1 MDANAQTVSK
11 KFYDLFEKQIK
22 GLLKLITDLQ
32 SAEPLIVF
40 DSLGLYIETIAQIL
54 FRGNIHNERVKKLAL
69 FALYKIVNMDVYN
82 Q

>member
-1 MDANAQTVSK
+1 MDANAQTAAK

-22 GLLKLITDLQ
+22 GLLKLTTDLQ

-40 DSLGLYIETIAQIL
+40 DSLGLYIETIAHIL
-54 FRGNIHNERVKKLAL
+54 FRGSIHNERVKKLAL
-69 FALYKIVNMDVYN
+69 FALYKVVNIDVYN